1 MTFAEDTAQGFSGDQ
16 VDQTPNGHYT
26 VAGVLAGDSVPE
38 TAANPPAARLEATN
52 PLVLDL

>member
-1 MTFAEDTAQGFSGDQ
+1 MTFSQDTEQGFSGDQ

-26 VAGVLAGDSVPE
+26 VAGVVAGDSVPE
-38 TAANPPAARLEATN
+38 TAADPPVARREATN

>member
-1 MTFAEDTAQGFSGDQ
+1 MTFASDTEQGFAGDQ

-38 TAANPPAARLEATN
+38 TAADPAVAHREATN